1 MQLWA
6 TAQQER
12 PFPAAGRP
20 HAGSRVGAPGQ
31 SRDAGWTEGCPE
43 SALPPAAQPVLLL
56 WSQKGLDALP
66 RPPWAG
72 GQSSPAGIPFCFS
85 KDWFWRKAL
94 LQWPPPQRPTLPPEA
109 PVVLSHAPDVAIS
122 CLMPRSPR
130 RPEEYWNVPCLR
142 SEPEFDLSWVEMRG
156 KCQEQLTHL
165 LHFQTWRLPGLGFQ
179 TKLALAW
186 TSAVPATRHIWVC
199 LGS

>member
-1 MQLWA
+1 MQEVGLALLGRAEMLGGQRGAPSRPCPQLLSQSCFSGPSRAWMLSLDPLGLEA
-6 TAQQER
+6 SRAQQAS
-12 PFPAAGRP
+12 P
-20 HAGSRVGAPGQ
+20 SV
-31 SRDAGWTEGCPE
+31 S
-43 SALPPAAQPVLLL
+43 
-56 WSQKGLDALP
+56 P
-66 RPPWAG
+66 RTG
-72 GQSSPAGIPFCFS
+72 V
-85 KDWFWRKAL
+85 WRKAL

-109 PVVLSHAPDVAIS
+109 PLVLSHAPGMPIS
-122 CLMPRSPR
+122 CLVPRSPR

-156 KCQEQLTHL
+156 KCQEQLAHL

-186 TSAVPATRHIWVC
+186 TSAVPATRHIWVR